1 MTGRRGPD
9 WQAWLDGELA
19 GIRARDQWRQLRT
32 FDAAGPVGTFG
43 PDRVPV
49 VSFASNDYLG
59 LACHPAVV
67 DAGRAALARWGA
79 GAAASRL
86 VAGSRPVHQE
96 LEVALAEWKGA
107 EAALVFSTGYAANMS
122 VLATAGGPDVTVYS
136 DQLNHAS
143 VVDGCRLSRANVA
156 VYPHL
161 DMDQLGKML
170 ARDAGRALVVSET
183 VFSMDGDVAPIPQ
196 LMELCHRHGALL
208 VLDEAHAVLGP
219 DGREMGHVPSD
230 LDLILVGTLSKA
242 LGSLGGFVAASRR
255 WVELFVNRA
264 RPFIFTTAPTPA
276 AAAAA
281 LTALGILRSTEGADR
296 RERLRAHIDRIRPGH
311 FTPIVPLILGSERR
325 ALEFSERLLQRGL
338 LVPAIR
344 PPTVPP
350 GTARLRLALS
360 AAHTDEQI
368 ERLAAAL
375 DDLGLGPGRT
385 PGQGARAAT

>member
-161 DMDQLGKML
+161 DMDQLG
-170 ARDAGRALVVSET
+170 E
-183 VFSMDGDVAPIPQ
+183 
-196 LMELCHRHGALL
+196 
-208 VLDEAHAVLGP
+208 
-219 DGREMGHVPSD
+219 
-230 LDLILVGTLSKA
+230 
-242 LGSLGGFVAASRR
+242 
-255 WVELFVNRA
+255 NA
-264 RPFIFTTAPTPA
+264 RP
-276 AAAAA
+276 
-281 LTALGILRSTEGADR
+281 
-296 RERLRAHIDRIRPGH
+296 
-311 FTPIVPLILGSERR
+311 
-325 ALEFSERLLQRGL
+325 
-338 LVPAIR
+338 
-344 PPTVPP
+344 
-350 GTARLRLALS
+350 
-360 AAHTDEQI
+360 
-368 ERLAAAL
+368 
-375 DDLGLGPGRT
+375 
-385 PGQGARAAT
+385 